1 MQYRSAPKKGM
12 TFDVRTVLAR
22 RDAGCNVSASVRME
36 THTPPALTTSE
47 ILVTKASA
55 ALDALNQL
63 AAKLD
68 SAIKNSPLSELEKNA
83 RQHFISQLA
92 NHGLVTREDFEVQVA
107 LLARARAKLN
117 ELESKISLLEADRV
131 K

>member
-1 MQYRSAPKKGM
+1 MHSQ
-12 TFDVRTVLAR
+12 AR
-22 RDAGCNVSASVRME
+22 
-36 THTPPALTTSE
+36 HALTTFD
-47 ILVTKASA
+47 IFVTKASA

-83 RQHFISQLA
+83 RQHFVSQLA

-107 LLARARAKLN
+107 LLARAQTKLN
-117 ELESKISLLEADRV
+117 ELENKIALLEADRGS
-131 K
+131 

>member
-1 MQYRSAPKKGM
+1 M
-12 TFDVRTVLAR
+12 
-22 RDAGCNVSASVRME
+22 
-36 THTPPALTTSE
+36 
-47 ILVTKASA
+47 TKASA
-55 ALDALNQL
+55 ALDALNLL

-92 NHGLVTREDFEVQVA
+92 NHGLVTREEFEVQVA
-107 LLARARAKLN
+107 LLARARTKLN
-117 ELESKISLLEADRV
+117 ELEAKIALLEADRG

>member
-1 MQYRSAPKKGM
+1 MAKLRS
-12 TFDVRTVLAR
+12 
-22 RDAGCNVSASVRME
+22 E
-36 THTPPALTTSE
+36 ALTTSE
-47 ILVTKASA
+47 IPVTKASA

-68 SAIKNSPLSELEKNA
+68 SAIKSSPLSELEKNA

-92 NHGLVTREDFEVQVA
+92 NHGLVTREEFEIQVA
-107 LLARARAKLN
+107 LLARARSKLN
-117 ELESKISLLEADRV
+117 ELESKIAILEADRS

>member
-1 MQYRSAPKKGM
+1 MSNQNAFCVNAP
-12 TFDVRTVLAR
+12 
-22 RDAGCNVSASVRME
+22 N
-36 THTPPALTTSE
+36 

-68 SAIKNSPLSELEKNA
+68 SAIRNSPVSELEKNA

-92 NHGLVTREDFEVQVA
+92 KHGLVTREEYEGQVA
-107 LLARARAKLN
+107 LLERARKKLN
-117 ELESKISLLEADRV
+117 ELQNKIALLEADRG

>member
-1 MQYRSAPKKGM
+1 MI
-12 TFDVRTVLAR
+12 FDVRTVLAR
-22 RDAGCNVSASVRME
+22 RDAGCNVSASVRMA
-36 THTPPALTTSE
+36 TYAPTALTIFE

-68 SAIKNSPLSELEKNA
+68 AAIKNSPLSELEKNA

-92 NHGLVTREDFEVQVA
+92 NHGLVTREEFEVQVA
-107 LLARARAKLN
+107 LLARARTKLN
-117 ELESKISLLEADRV
+117 ELESRIALLEADRGN
-131 K
+131 